1 MIEGIPDGWELVRVG
16 PVKYGEWRLM
26 ESGKVMKWTTSL
38 PSIGWAVVLRKTE
51 KPKQYRPFANAAEFL
66 AHPLSG
72 DFIDVGAGEF
82 AKVEHCNDDGIWI
95 GSEEIE
101 FYADAYHAYRF
112 RDKSPFGV
120 EVQS

>member
-16 PVKYGEWRLM
+16 TPIKGVDWIVNADKQAAPCNFETTLM
-26 ESGKVMKWTTSL
+26 NW
-38 PSIGWAVVLRKTE
+38 VVIRK
-51 KPKQYRPFANAAEFL
+51 KPRQYRPFANGAEFL

-112 RDKSPFGV
+112 RDKTPFGV